1 MAAFA
6 LEVNKNVA
14 PPLFCCCHTRTAG
27 ARFSTSSGTRR
38 GSVQEIVGVE
48 GGVAMLTLLNIA
60 IKQSRDPDDF
70 LFSI

>member
-14 PPLFCCCHTRTAG
+14 SLLFCCCHTRTAG
-27 ARFSTSSGTRR
+27 ARFSISSGTGR
-38 GSVQEIVGVE
+38 GSVQAIVGVE

-60 IKQSRDPDDF
+60 IKQSTDPDDF